1 MKKPAAFVAL
11 LLLAS
16 FAAAQTAV
24 FLTGPFDQALAQAK
38 KENKLVLIDFF
49 QKGG

>member
-1 MKKPAAFVAL
+1 MKKLVAFAALV
-11 LLLAS
+11 LLAS
-16 FAAAQTAV
+16 FAAAQTAP

-38 KENKLVLIDFF
+38 KENKLILVDFF

>member
-1 MKKPAAFVAL
+1 MKKLAVLAGL

-16 FAAAQTAV
+16 FAAAQSATYFQGSLDGAI
-24 FLTGPFDQALAQAK
+24 AQAK
-38 KENKLVLIDFF
+38 KENKLVLVDFF